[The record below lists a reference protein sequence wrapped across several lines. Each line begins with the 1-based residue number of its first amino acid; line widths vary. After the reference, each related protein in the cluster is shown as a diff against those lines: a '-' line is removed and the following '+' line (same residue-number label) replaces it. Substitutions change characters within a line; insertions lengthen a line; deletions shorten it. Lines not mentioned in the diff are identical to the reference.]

1 MLYFSRIPLVPS
13 RIVSTSF
20 SDKVDRSSLDF
31 ETFNISLVI
40 NNIVF
45 KNICFQKTPLQ
56 IEATRKLYSFNHN
69 HQNIDKEKLS
79 TSDVPTK
86 LRNELK
92 PSETI

>member
-1 MLYFSRIPLVPS
+1 MIEA
-13 RIVSTSF
+13 VSI
-20 SDKVDRSSLDF
+20 F

-40 NNIVF
+40 NNTVF
-45 KNICFQKTPLQ
+45 KNKCFQKSPLQ
-56 IEATRKLYSFNHN
+56 IETTRQLYSFNHN

-79 TSDVPTK
+79 TPGVPTK